1 MTFFKPTF
9 NNPTLPA
16 ARLVGVLILFYSLGL
31 ASSHAA
37 VRKYAAN
44 QDNSHWDMQQTT
56 RLQCRLTHNIPR
68 FGKAIF
74 TRYAGKEKMMEFELD
89 MLRLP
94 SGYSVAEVKSI
105 PPMWKPGVSEK
116 SLTQMKLLKQF
127 DGTIT
132 GDDAWTLLSELEK
145 GYVPTF
151 FYQDFHSRFDQI
163 SVGISSVKFP
173 MAYDQ
178 FLQCSDNLLP
188 FDFEDIALT
197 VLNYHSNS
205 DELTKAS
212 QERLKQLAEYLKHDP
227 NIDEVNI
234 DAFTD
239 SYGGRS
245 LNYQLSKRRAEKVK
259 AFLLAQGVEESRFTV
274 TGYGEKRHI
283 ASNQTELGRA
293 KNRRVIIRMA
303 RSAI

>member
-1 MTFFKPTF
+1 MTTQQSTYRVTPKRMMSSLFA
-9 NNPTLPA
+9 TL
-16 ARLVGVLILFYSLGL
+16 LVSSSL
-31 ASSHAA
+31 APVSAA
-37 VRKYAAN
+37 VRQYSAT

-56 RLQCRLTHNIPR
+56 RLQCQLTHNIPR
-68 FGKAIF
+68 FGKAVF
-74 TRYAGKEKMMEFELD
+74 TRYAGKEKLMEFELD

-105 PPMWKPGVSEK
+105 PPMWKPGISEK
-116 SLTQMKLLKQF
+116 TLTQMKLLKQF
-127 DGTIT
+127 DGTISD
-132 GDDAWTLLSELEK
+132 DDAWTLLSELEK
-145 GYVPTF
+145 GFVPTF
-151 FYQDFHSRFDQI
+151 YYQDFHSKFDQI
-163 SVGISSVKFP
+163 AVGISSVNFP
-173 MAYDQ
+173 LAYDE

-188 FDFEDIALT
+188 YNFEDIALT
-197 VLNYHSNS
+197 VLNYQTNS
-205 DELTKAS
+205 DQLTKAS

-259 AFLLAQGVEESRFTV
+259 AFLLAQGVDESRFTV

-293 KNRRVIIRMA
+293 KNRRVVIRMA